1 MSNTSDGWHAL
12 LDHLGATHEELAPV
26 RVQALDHLDQANA
39 CMYSERGGDQL
50 RWTYAGLPELWLQ
63 VEVVR
68 ERLGVASSR
77 IFMMN
82 LEDLRGR

>member
-1 MSNTSDGWHAL
+1 MNQMSDGWGAL
-12 LDHLGATHEELAPV
+12 LDHLGATHQELAPV
-26 RVQALDHLDQANA
+26 RGQALEHLDQANA
-39 CMYSERGGDQL
+39 CLYSEHGDARL

-82 LEDLRGR
+82 LEELRR